1 MMRGYTNYSVS
12 GVLQELTV
20 KSRKY
25 HDLYYNV
32 LELENTNS
40 RKLRSKSSTTRT
52 HE

>member
-32 LELENTNS
+32 LELDNNS
-40 RKLRSKSSTTRT
+40 RKLRSKSSTTQT